1 MNEDSIRLALAH
13 RGSGPL
19 YRDAAEGLGALIEA
33 GGLRD
38 GERLPPER
46 ELARLGG
53 LSRVTLRK
61 AVRLLVDRGLLAQ
74 RQGSGTYAVAPAMAP
89 AERGPVLSLGE
100 ELRRRGLAGRC
111 VWLARQAGAATAAE
125 AEGLGLEPGAA
136 VTRLSR
142 LWLANER
149 PLALQ
154 RTSLPAAV
162 LPDPATVGPSLY
174 AALDRAGARPVRAV
188 QRVGAVTLT
197 PRAAETLGT
206 LAAAAALKTV
216 RTGYDAQGRAVELTE
231 TLFRAD
237 AWEVVTETG

>member
-1 MNEDSIRLALAH
+1 MNEDAIRLALSR
-13 RGSGPL
+13 RGGGPL
-19 YRDAAEGLGALIEA
+19 YRDAAEGLAALIAE

-46 ELARLGG
+46 ELARLGA
-53 LSRVTLRK
+53 LSRVTVRK
-61 AVRLLVDRGLLAQ
+61 AVALLVERGLLAQ
-74 RQGSGTYAVAPAMAP
+74 RQGSGTYVVAAA
-89 AERGPVLSLGE
+89 AAGRGPVLSLGE

-111 VWLARQAGAATAAE
+111 VVLARQAGAATAAE
-125 AEGLGLEPGAA
+125 AAALGLPPGAA

-142 LWLANER
+142 LWLADER

-154 RTSLPAAV
+154 RSCLPAVV
-162 LPDPATVGPSLY
+162 LPDATGVGPSLY
-174 AALDRAGARPVRAV
+174 AALERAGARPVRAV

-206 LAAAAALKTV
+206 LAAAAALRTV

-237 AWEVVTETG
+237 AWELVTEAG